1 MAVETGHGVDNAK
14 GGAAPTGDVR
24 KPLLRALTGEA
35 VWPPPMWLMRQAGRY
50 LPEYRAVREQAG
62 GFIALCTNPELAAEV
77 TVQPIRRYGMDGA
90 ILFSDILMVP
100 WALGQPLRF
109 AEGEGPVLEPLRDAA
124 GVAALEPTKLRE
136 RAAPIFETVRQTRAI
151 LTAQHPA
158 TTLIGFAGSPWTVAA
173 YMVEGH
179 GSRDFHTARGMAFGD
194 PALFGRLIDTLVAAT
209 TDYLLAQI
217 EAGAEAV
224 MLFDSWAGMLPPN
237 QFRRWVIEPT
247 ATIVQAIKR
256 LHPGIPV
263 IGFPRLAGPLISEYV
278 ARTGVDTVAMDT
290 AMDPRFAATAVPAHI
305 GLQGNLDP
313 LALVAG
319 GAALEAEARQLLAA
333 MRGRPFVFN
342 LGHGIEKV
350 TPPEHVAQLVRLVR
364 SGG

>member
-1 MAVETGHGVDNAK
+1 MAGRI
-14 GGAAPTGDVR
+14 GGTELAAGIEKVT

-50 LPEYRAVREQAG
+50 LPEYRAVRQTAG
-62 GFIALCTNPELAAEV
+62 GFIALCTTPDLAAEV

-109 AEGEGPVLEPLRDAA
+109 AEGEGPVLEPLRDAPA
-124 GVAALEPTKLRE
+124 VAALRPEMLRE
-136 RAAPIFETVRQTRAI
+136 RAAPIFGTVRRTRA
-151 LTAQHPA
+151 LLAADHPRTA
-158 TTLIGFAGSPWTVAA
+158 LIGFAGSPWTVAA
-173 YMVEGH
+173 YMVEGQ

-194 PALFGRLIDTLVAAT
+194 PTLFAALIATLQAAT

-247 ATIVQAIKR
+247 VNIVRAVKAA
-256 LHPGIPV
+256 HPAIPV
-263 IGFPRLAGPLISEYV
+263 VGFPRLAGPLIGEYA
-278 ARTGVDTVAMDT
+278 ARTGVDAVAMDT
-290 AMDPRFAATAVPAHI
+290 AMDPRFAAGAVPRHTA
-305 GLQGNLDP
+305 LQGNLDP

-319 GAALEAEARQLLAA
+319 GAALETETRAILTG
-333 MRGRPFVFN
+333 MRGRPYVFN

-350 TPPEHVAQLVRLVR
+350 TPLENVAKLVRIVR
-364 SGG
+364 GG

>member
-1 MAVETGHGVDNAK
+1 MAVRIEGMTLPGEPQGTA
-14 GGAAPTGDVR
+14 
-24 KPLLRALTGEA
+24 KPLLRALTGEP
-35 VWPPPMWLMRQAGRY
+35 VWPPPLWLMRQAGRY
-50 LPEYRAVREQAG
+50 LPEYRAVREKAG
-62 GFIALCTNPELAAEV
+62 GFIALCTTPDLAAEV

-109 AEGEGPVLEPLRDAA
+109 AEGEGPVLEPLRDARAVA
-124 GVAALEPTKLRE
+124 GLRPE
-136 RAAPIFETVRQTRAI
+136 MLRDRAAPIFGTVRRTRA
-151 LTAQHPA
+151 LLAADHPRTA
-158 TTLIGFAGSPWTVAA
+158 LIGFAGSPWTVAA

-194 PALFGRLIDTLVAAT
+194 PAVFAALIATLEAAT

-247 ATIVQAIKR
+247 VNIVRAVKAAY
-256 LHPGIPV
+256 PAIPV
-263 IGFPRLAGPLISEYV
+263 VGFPRLAGPLIGEYA

-290 AMDPRFAATAVPAHI
+290 AMDPRFAAGAVPGHI
-305 GLQGNLDP
+305 ALQGNLDP

-319 GAALEAEARQLLAA
+319 GVALETETRAVLAA
-333 MRGRPFVFN
+333 MRGRPYVFN
-342 LGHGIEKV
+342 LGHGIEKI
-350 TPPEHVAQLVRLVR
+350 TPVEHVAALVKIVR
-364 SGG
+364 SG